1 MIRLQVKLTILFL
14 AATFIPGG
22 VSVSAAQQPAAR
34 VDVEKL
40 GPQVGSPAPKFE
52 LKDQFGKSWSRDSL
66 MGSKGLM
73 LVFYRSADW

>member
-1 MIRLQVKLTILFL
+1 MRLQVKLSMICLGV
-14 AATFIPGG
+14 TFIPGVFG
-22 VSVSAAQQPAAR
+22 SAAQQPAAR
-34 VDVEKL
+34 VELEKL
-40 GPQVGSPAPKFE
+40 GPQVGTPAPKFE

>member
-1 MIRLQVKLTILFL
+1 MIRLQIKLSMICLT
-14 AATFIPGG
+14 ATLISG
-22 VSVSAAQQPAAR
+22 VFGSAAQQPAAT
-34 VDVEKL
+34 VDLDKL
-40 GPQVGSPAPKFE
+40 GPKVGTPAPKFE

>member
-1 MIRLQVKLTILFL
+1 MKKRLAGVLLLAVLGNFL
-14 AATFIPGG
+14 PTTLAF
-22 VSVSAAQQPAAR
+22 AQQPAAT
-34 VDVEKL
+34 VDLDKL
-40 GPQVGSPAPKFE
+40 GPKVGTPAPKFE